1 MVPRALGPQ
10 AWPRVSCL
18 TEEMPQFS
26 CHSHHMPVRPT
37 CGAQLLP
44 VGVGLPGACSQQLV
58 LSWCSWPE
66 ERTQG
71 LMPTS
76 RKQAWD
82 DLLWVGRLPIH
93 SPSSLWR
100 TAHGAS
106 VPRVLARVGDPCH
119 LQI

>member
-106 VPRVLARVGDPCH
+106 VPRVLAGVGDPCH